1 MGEVKASRQVTV
13 FGGTGYLGG
22 CAGRS
27 LRNGGFRTVLASRA
41 MTIAPESQW
50 ADLNA
55 RVCWEDERSIRAAI
69 LGSGTVVH
77 AAGPDADAC
86 SMDPEGSMIRS
97 GRDARTIAEAAIAAG
112 TERIIVISTVHAG
125 AARPSAYGR
134 AALARERAAES
145 ACLGSGTK
153 VVVLRVANCF
163 GAPTT
168 RAPGCWKLAVNSMGL
183 QALRGREIR
192 LTTDGSASRDFV
204 PVSAMAACI
213 LAMAT
218 LPTERLAGGTIEA
231 CSGRQRSILE
241 MARLLRL
248 RCETL
253 FGFAPAIR
261 VGSSATP
268 AQDDTPRPNPAA
280 LNRLGI
286 FLPDDPVPEI
296 DALLRFCSTAE
307 VFPMS
312 TKDPA

>member
-1 MGEVKASRQVTV
+1 LGEVKASRQVTV

-27 LRNGGFRTVLASRA
+27 LKGGGFRTVLASRA
-41 MTIAPESQW
+41 MTIAPESRW
-50 ADLNA
+50 ADLNV
-55 RVCWEDERSIRAAI
+55 RVCWEDERSIRTAI
-69 LGSGTVVH
+69 LGSSTVVH

-86 SMDPEGSMIRS
+86 SMDPEGSTNRS
-97 GRDARTIAEAAIAAG
+97 GRDARSIAEAAIAVG

-125 AARPSAYGR
+125 AARSSAYGR
-134 AALARERAAES
+134 AALARERATES

-163 GAPTT
+163 GAPAT
-168 RAPGCWKLAVNSMGL
+168 RAPGCWKLVVNSMGL
-183 QALRGREIR
+183 QAMRGREIR
-192 LTTDGSASRDFV
+192 LTTDGSAFRDFV
-204 PVSAMAACI
+204 PVSALAECI
-213 LAMAT
+213 LLMAT
-218 LPTERLAGGTIEA
+218 LQTERLAGGTIEA

-241 MARLLRL
+241 MARLIRL

-253 FGFAPAIR
+253 FGFTPAIR
-261 VGSSATP
+261 VGSSTTA
-268 AQDDTPRPNPAA
+268 AQDDTPRPDPAA

-286 FLPDDPVPEI
+286 FLPADPVPEI

-307 VFPMS
+307 LFPMS